1 MYSNIECVIFDLG
14 YFAQK
19 DINCFSEIDGMKEFY
34 SCEFDIGDIVRSGL
48 VRSYIVQKYNT
59 HLGDSE

>member
-1 MYSNIECVIFDLG
+1 
-14 YFAQK
+14 
-19 DINCFSEIDGMKEFY
+19 MKEFHL
-34 SCEFDIGDIVRSGL
+34 CEFDIGDIVRSGL